1 MNGFKPSFFLNII
14 FCFFINT
21 FCLVNVYSQI
31 EWFAPI
37 QNHNI
42 PKIDYKSSTRS
53 NGEVRRISVASQSNR
68 TICFSTELINQRPVH
83 YIEIEPCAVAEFSD
97 FSINNFCIDI
107 FSFQVDKLERDT
119 ICLLICNELD
129 ECNEIEIILEVRRPL
144 QIPFFEDFAYEGPYP
159 DTIKWIDNY
168 VFVNNTFGYRPP
180 SIGVAT
186 FDGLDESG
194 SPYKGD
200 RGRAD
205 YLTSTFFDLSTY
217 RQSDDVYLTF
227 FTQAKGLGNRPK
239 EADSLI
245 LEFRNAD
252 GIWKKISDYTG
263 LSDNYPIRQSP
274 EFSFRFLKLV
284 DQYLHREFQ
293 FRFVNVNSRTGLT
306 ELWHVDYIR
315 LTHGFIPNGH
325 NTDIAFTA
333 LPASFLAPYTAM
345 PMSHFVLDK
354 EKYINPLLPIELHNH
369 FNSLAIAEPSRF
381 ILKELIHNHI
391 ITDDLTLLEVPPV
404 VPQNQRNLA
413 PGYHMF
419 VNDLRTGTWLNNFL
433 IWSEN
438 KDSLKIETTYSYEQ
452 DQERNS
458 GFAELLRNNTVKRL
472 THIKDYFAYDDG
484 SAELGIAIRSTPG
497 TLSELVVKYTAEK
510 PGHLNSIFF
519 NFPHLDTDVSNQIF
533 NIKVYI
539 GTLKDTADYT
549 DILKRPIFAD
559 RYIAGFNGFSGY
571 AILDQETLE
580 PSTLFIPPGD
590 FYVGIQQVNI
600 TDNPIPI
607 GFDRNATGG
616 TNFIRVK
623 LGGNWQNYSSLPN
636 RIDGS
641 VMIRPVVNDD
651 EVVSTDPEIINS
663 DFIIY
668 PNPTSGLVNMYS
680 ANQINNGSIELFDM
694 MGKRVFQ
701 GNLQPTI
708 NFDFLQSGMYFV
720 RISILDTQAIYT
732 HKLIIQ
738 K

>member
-1 MNGFKPSFFLNII
+1 MNGFKPTILSKII
-14 FCFFINT
+14 FFILFNS

-31 EWFAPI
+31 EWFSPI
-37 QNHNI
+37 QNPGLPEIN
-42 PKIDYKSSTRS
+42 YLSSTRS
-53 NGEVRRISVASQSNR
+53 NGEVRRISIASQSNR
-68 TICFSTELINQRPVH
+68 IICFNTELINQRPVH
-83 YIEIEPCAVAEFSD
+83 YIESEPCSITEFSD
-97 FSINNFCIDI
+97 FSIDGLCIDI
-107 FSFQVDKLERDT
+107 SSFQVDKLGRDT

-129 ECNEIEIILEVRRPL
+129 ECHEIELIVEVRRPI

-159 DTIKWIDNY
+159 DSIKWIDNY

-186 FDGLDESG
+186 FDGLNESG

-205 YLTSTFFDLSTY
+205 YLTSTFIDLSTF

-227 FTQAKGLGNRPK
+227 YTQPKGLGNRPK

-245 LEFRNAD
+245 VEFRNLD
-252 GIWKKISDYTG
+252 GIWRKITDFTG

-274 EFSFRFLKLV
+274 EFGFRFLKLV
-284 DQYLHREFQ
+284 DEYLHREFQ
-293 FRFVNVNSRTGLT
+293 FRFVNINSNTGMT

-333 LPASFLAPYTAM
+333 IPASFLTPYTAM
-345 PMSHFVLDK
+345 PMSHFAIDK
-354 EKYINPLLPIELHNH
+354 EKYINQFLPIELYNH
-369 FNSLAIAEPSRF
+369 FNALAIAEPSRF
-381 ILKELIHNHI
+381 ILNELIHNHI

-419 VNDLRTGTWLNNFL
+419 VNDLRTDTWLNNFL

-438 KDSLKIETTYSYEQ
+438 KDSLIIKTTYSFEQ

-484 SAELGIAIRSTPG
+484 SAELGVAIRSTPG

-510 PGHLNSIFF
+510 PGYLNSIFF

-533 NIKVYI
+533 NIKVYL

-559 RYIAGFNGFSGY
+559 RFIAGFNGFSGY

-607 GFDRNATGG
+607 GFDRNSIEG
-616 TNFIRVK
+616 TNSIHVK
-623 LGGNWQNYSSLPN
+623 LGGNWETFSSLPN
-636 RIDGS
+636 KIDGAA
-641 VMIRPVVNDD
+641 MIRAVVNDED
-651 EVVSTDPEIINS
+651 AVSISPEIEYPHFTI
-663 DFIIY
+663 F
-668 PNPTSGLVNMYS
+668 PNPTSGIVNMYS
-680 ANQINNGSIELFDM
+680 TNQVSNATVELFDM

-701 GNLQPTI
+701 DNLQPAI
-708 NFDFLQSGMYFV
+708 NFGFLQSGMYFV
-720 RISILDTQAIYT
+720 RISMPDTQTIST